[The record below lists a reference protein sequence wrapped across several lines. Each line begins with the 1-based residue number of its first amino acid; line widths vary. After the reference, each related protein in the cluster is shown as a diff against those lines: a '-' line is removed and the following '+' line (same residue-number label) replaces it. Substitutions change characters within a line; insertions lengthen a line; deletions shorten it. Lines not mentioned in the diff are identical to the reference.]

1 MFLFFFIDSLQ
12 QERMILFQMKITS
25 QSNVGMLERRL
36 KEFSNILTSQEQR
49 VNDQDNALSKN
60 YVPSSEVMGRIRDLY
75 SGLTDMWSKQRH
87 KVDVYAKSLQFEFI
101 YKEVCFL
108 SFFLFF

>member
-1 MFLFFFIDSLQ
+1 
-12 QERMILFQMKITS
+12 MILFQMKITS

-49 VNDQDNALSKN
+49 VNEQDNALSKN

-87 KVDVYAKSLQFEFI
+87 QVDMYTKSLRFELI
-101 YKEVCFL
+101 YKEVCFCCY
-108 SFFLFF
+108 FFGNIYDFI